1 MELPG
6 AEFHGKGIVMY
17 KSTRRT
23 LGVFVAASLFVPFMA
38 AAKGVGQTAAVGQNA
53 AATTVQI
60 NTMQEQINALQ
71 KQLDALRAAQR
82 STSSAATDGSASQ
95 QLAEGSVTSS
105 ASAGLASGKNVLVA
119 KAKPK
124 PPVAVKVLKP
134 KAIVVTPE
142 HKKTMAELL
151 GTYKFGMSKTEV
163 LAQLTKQIDEQYAE
177 KIKETTDVYVQDGLR
192 KEKKADIARITKTYI
207 EFNGKKGGW
216 DVSMIEDEFAHNT
229 GESMLEQWENQNGKN
244 QRRFFFFV
252 DSKLY
257 KMLVLIDTSILPAD
271 KRNFETFQVAMF
283 GRYGEGEVEPGRI
296 KWQAGDFNVT
306 AVDKLKSYDALCLT
320 ISDPAVT
327 KALEVTRTAKAVAKQ
342 GPSAITRAVLDN
354 GDEKIDINANS
365 NAANAVINQK

>member
-1 MELPG
+1 MFSKCFSSLMVSIL
-6 AEFHGKGIVMY
+6 A
-17 KSTRRT
+17 
-23 LGVFVAASLFVPFMA
+23 LGLTANVAD
-38 AAKGVGQTAAVGQNA
+38 AKA
-53 AATTVQI
+53 
-60 NTMQEQINALQ
+60 
-71 KQLDALRAAQR
+71 K
-82 STSSAATDGSASQ
+82 
-95 QLAEGSVTSS
+95 
-105 ASAGLASGKNVLVA
+105 A

-124 PPVAVKVLKP
+124 APVAVKVVKP
-134 KAIVVTPE
+134 KVLVVTPE

-177 KIKETTDVYVQDGLR
+177 KIKATSDVYVQDGLR
-192 KEKKADIARITKTYI
+192 KEKKADIARITNTYI
-207 EFNGKKGGW
+207 EFKGKKGGW

-229 GESMLEQWENQNGKN
+229 GESMLEHWDNQNGKN

-283 GRYGEGEVEPGRI
+283 GRYGEGVVEPGRI
-296 KWQAGDFNVT
+296 KWQTNEFNVT

-320 ISDPAVT
+320 IADPGVST
-327 KALEVTRTAKAVAKQ
+327 ALEASRAAKAVAKQ

>member
-1 MELPG
+1 M
-6 AEFHGKGIVMY
+6 FS
-17 KSTRRT
+17 KSFSSLMVSLVSMLA
-23 LGVFVAASLFVPFMA
+23 LGLTVNVADAD
-38 AAKGVGQTAAVGQNA
+38 AKT
-53 AATTVQI
+53 
-60 NTMQEQINALQ
+60 
-71 KQLDALRAAQR
+71 K
-82 STSSAATDGSASQ
+82 
-95 QLAEGSVTSS
+95 
-105 ASAGLASGKNVLVA
+105 A

-124 PPVAVKVLKP
+124 AAAVVKTPKVPVKKV
-134 KAIVVTPE
+134 IVVTPE

-151 GTYKFGMSKTEV
+151 GTYKFGMSKADV

-177 KIKETTDVYVQDGLR
+177 KIKATTDVYVQDGLR
-192 KEKKADIARITKTYI
+192 KEKKADIARITSTYI
-207 EFNGKKGGW
+207 EFTGKKGGW

-229 GESMLEQWENQNGKN
+229 GESMLVHWENQNGKN

-257 KMLVLIDTSILPAD
+257 KMFVSIDTSILPAD

-296 KWQAGDFNVT
+296 KWQAGEFNVT

-320 ISDPAVT
+320 ISDPVVS
-327 KALEVTRTAKAVAKQ
+327 KSLEGTRASKAVAKQ
-342 GPSAITRAVLDN
+342 GPSAITKAVLDT